1 MSATGRLVVAG
12 ATGVVGR
19 HLLRAARAEGL
30 PVVVLSRGASAAVE
44 GADVRRWDPARA
56 ASGDEAAVLEV
67 ARALDGAAG
76 VVNLAGASLA
86 EGRLGRAH
94 RERVLASR
102 VDATRALV
110 RARARCEAPPPV
122 WLQASAT
129 GYYGDTGE
137 AEVTEASP
145 PGRLFLSE
153 VCQRWEEAA
162 REALAQAPPP
172 RLVLL
177 RTGLVL
183 AADAPA
189 WEKLVQPIRF
199 GAGGPLG
206 SGRQWWAWI
215 DADDLARAAL
225 FLLRRDDAEG
235 AFNLTSP
242 EPVRQRDLV
251 ERAAVLLRRPA
262 FVPAPAFALRLALGA
277 VADELL
283 LPSCK
288 ALPRRLQE
296 LGFTFARGSV
306 DEELVALL
314 PP

>member
-1 MSATGRLVVAG
+1 MSSVVAIAG

-19 HLLRAARAEGL
+19 HLVAAARSEGL
-30 PVVVLSRGASAAVE
+30 AVRVLSRGQGPPGEPVSAWDPVRAAAGDDAALAQVAAALE
-44 GADVRRWDPARA
+44 GAA
-56 ASGDEAAVLEV
+56 A
-67 ARALDGAAG
+67 

-86 EGRLGRAH
+86 EGRLGAAH
-94 RERVLASR
+94 RARVLSSR

-110 RARARCEAPPPV
+110 RARARCQAPPPV
-122 WLQASAT
+122 WLQASAV
-129 GYYGDTGE
+129 GFYGDTGE
-137 AEVTEASP
+137 AEVDETAP
-145 PGRLFLSE
+145 PGRMFLSE

-162 REALAQAPPP
+162 REALAQPAPP
-172 RLVLL
+172 RLVVL
-177 RTGLVL
+177 RMGLVL
-183 AADAPA
+183 AHDAPA
-189 WEKLVQPIRF
+189 WQKLVGPIRL

-235 AFNLTSP
+235 AFNLTTP

-251 ERAAVLLRRPA
+251 ERAALLLGRPA
-262 FVPAPAFALRLALGA
+262 FLPAPAFALRLALGR

-283 LPSCK
+283 LPSCR
-288 ALPRRLQE
+288 ALPRRLE
-296 LGFTFARGSV
+296 ALGFSFRRGRV